1 MPNYTRKDVEKIY
14 EDLSYYS
21 RKGTL
26 AHSNYGILAQMNI
39 LGLEEFR
46 KRLNQKLL
54 PSKMLKIF
62 ENRYIIIII
71 KNSYSFLPHYLIG
84 NGDYL

>member
-1 MPNYTRKDVEKIY
+1 MPNYTRKDVEKVY
-14 EDLSYYS
+14 EDLSSYIK
-21 RKGTL
+21 KGKL
-26 AHSNYGILAQMNI
+26 ASSNYGIWIQMNM

-62 ENRYIIIII
+62 ENRYIIIIS
-71 KNSYSFLPHYLIG
+71 KNS
-84 NGDYL
+84 

>member
-14 EDLSYYS
+14 EYLSYYS

-26 AHSNYGILAQMNI
+26 AHSDYGILARMNMF
-39 LGLEEFR
+39 GLEEFR

-54 PSKMLKIF
+54 PSKILKIF
-62 ENRYIIIII
+62 ENKYIIIIS
-71 KNSYSFLPHYLIG
+71 KNS
-84 NGDYL
+84 

>member
-26 AHSNYGILAQMNI
+26 AHSDYGILARMNMF
-39 LGLEEFR
+39 GLEEFR
-46 KRLNQKLL
+46 KRLTQKLL
-54 PSKMLKIF
+54 PSKILKIF
-62 ENRYIIIII
+62 ENKYIIIIS
-71 KNSYSFLPHYLIG
+71 KNS
-84 NGDYL
+84 